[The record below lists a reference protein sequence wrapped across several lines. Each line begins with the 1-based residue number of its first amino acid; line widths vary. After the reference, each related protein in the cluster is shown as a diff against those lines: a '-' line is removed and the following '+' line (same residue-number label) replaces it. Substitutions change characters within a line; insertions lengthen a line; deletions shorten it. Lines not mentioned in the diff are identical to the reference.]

1 MMPGWYGIAK
11 LSRTL
16 TEQQGSLAEAW
27 SRAARR
33 SGEESRE
40 FGETT
45 NSVPAPD
52 LAAGFGDFLRAQW
65 FLWAGAGISALER
78 IGRDTPG
85 FTSQVLPL
93 RALALGTVASEL
105 YAGYAALRERE
116 HVLILGTGACGIRFR
131 PALTATIGELDAA
144 VDALDRV
151 LSSQA

>member
-16 TEQQGSLAEAW
+16 TEQQGSLAEVW

-45 NSVPAPD
+45 NGVPAPD

-65 FLWAGAGISALER
+65 FLWAGAGISALEQ

-116 HVLILGTGACGIRFR
+116 
-131 PALTATIGELDAA
+131 ATRLRRRKPRGLRARE
-144 VDALDRV
+144 
-151 LSSQA
+151 